1 MTLVF
6 FSCLVKFLI
15 IRFELEINIEH
26 HYHTHC
32 MVSNVDVYMWKICD
46 SSVFAIKTV
55 VLNFFLVSPNCKID
69 TAA

>member
-1 MTLVF
+1 MTLGF

-46 SSVFAIKTV
+46 SSVFAIKTGIE
-55 VLNFFLVSPNCKID
+55 FFSCLSLLQD
-69 TAA
+69 